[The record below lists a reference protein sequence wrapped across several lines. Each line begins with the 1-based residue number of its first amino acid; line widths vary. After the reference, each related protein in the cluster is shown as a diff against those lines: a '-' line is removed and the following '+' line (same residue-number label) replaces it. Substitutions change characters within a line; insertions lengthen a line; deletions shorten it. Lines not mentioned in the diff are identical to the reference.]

1 MKKNVI
7 ATKKKESRQ
16 KWKTAKKGWN
26 AVPEIYRFPGTQIPG
41 CFSTSSQRKQY
52 RDIMTESIS
61 LKTIPRMDFQAR
73 HTQ

>member
-26 AVPEIYRFPGTQIPG
+26 AVPEIYRFSGMQIPG
-41 CFSTSSQRKQY
+41 CFSTSS
-52 RDIMTESIS
+52 
-61 LKTIPRMDFQAR
+61 
-73 HTQ
+73 